1 VAVLTQTRPTPE
13 PNRPT
18 PTQPPVQGI
27 RRPTRRLVNP
37 SLFVTTAAPRPSY
50 RDVIMAGGDVG
61 RRGGRGAPRH
71 GAPSDRSRGRGRGL
85 VNSHGREENQGRGRE
100 ETHSR
105 DHGRDRGRGGRGGPP
120 RPVVALPRLVVAVA
134 LPRLVVVALTE
145 VAATTL
151 GQCRGLSILLARRT
165 PGGTPG
171 PIAHTLRSPSRVP
184 RKLVT
189 PGESKSKAR
198 WWTMSRARRGRGRI
212 HQ

>member
-1 VAVLTQTRPTPE
+1 MHQDTAPHLIAAEVEEGVWSTPMAVRRTRAADA
-13 PNRPT
+13 
-18 PTQPPVQGI
+18 
-27 RRPTRRLVNP
+27 RRPT
-37 SLFVTTAAPRPSY
+37 AATKFGIA
-50 RDVIMAGGDVG
+50 DVEAAV
-61 RRGGRGAPRH
+61 
-71 GAPSDRSRGRGRGL
+71 
-85 VNSHGREENQGRGRE
+85 
-100 ETHSR
+100 
-105 DHGRDRGRGGRGGPP
+105 DHP
-120 RPVVALPRLVVAVA
+120 RPVVA

-151 GQCRGLSILLARRT
+151 GQRRGLSILLARRS

-198 WWTMSRARRGRGRI
+198 WWTMNRARRGRGRI

>member
-1 VAVLTQTRPTPE
+1 MAVRRTRAADA
-13 PNRPT
+13 
-18 PTQPPVQGI
+18 
-27 RRPTRRLVNP
+27 RRPT
-37 SLFVTTAAPRPSY
+37 AATKFGIA
-50 RDVIMAGGDVG
+50 DVEAAV
-61 RRGGRGAPRH
+61 
-71 GAPSDRSRGRGRGL
+71 
-85 VNSHGREENQGRGRE
+85 
-100 ETHSR
+100 
-105 DHGRDRGRGGRGGPP
+105 DHPW
-120 RPVVALPRLVVAVA
+120 PVVA

-151 GQCRGLSILLARRT
+151 GQRRGLSILLARRS

-198 WWTMSRARRGRGRI
+198 WWTMNRARRGRGRI

>member
-1 VAVLTQTRPTPE
+1 VETWGGEGVGVHQDTAPHLIAAEVEEGVWSTPMAVRRTRAADA
-13 PNRPT
+13 
-18 PTQPPVQGI
+18 
-27 RRPTRRLVNP
+27 RRPT
-37 SLFVTTAAPRPSY
+37 AATMVGIA
-50 RDVIMAGGDVG
+50 DVEAAV
-61 RRGGRGAPRH
+61 
-71 GAPSDRSRGRGRGL
+71 
-85 VNSHGREENQGRGRE
+85 
-100 ETHSR
+100 
-105 DHGRDRGRGGRGGPP
+105 DHP

-145 VAATTL
+145 VVATTL

-198 WWTMSRARRGRGRI
+198 WWTMNRARRGRGRI

>member
-1 VAVLTQTRPTPE
+1 VETWGGEGVGVHQDTAPHLIAAEVEEGVWSTPMAVRRTRAADA
-13 PNRPT
+13 
-18 PTQPPVQGI
+18 
-27 RRPTRRLVNP
+27 RRPT
-37 SLFVTTAAPRPSY
+37 AATMVGIA
-50 RDVIMAGGDVG
+50 DVEAAV
-61 RRGGRGAPRH
+61 
-71 GAPSDRSRGRGRGL
+71 
-85 VNSHGREENQGRGRE
+85 
-100 ETHSR
+100 
-105 DHGRDRGRGGRGGPP
+105 DHP

-134 LPRLVVVALTE
+134 LPRLVVVVALPPLVVVALTE

-151 GQCRGLSILLARRT
+151 GQRRGLSILLARRT

-198 WWTMSRARRGRGRI
+198 WWTMNRARRGRGRI

>member
-1 VAVLTQTRPTPE
+1 VETWGGEGVGVHQDTAPHLIAAEVEEGVWSTPMAVRRTRAADA
-13 PNRPT
+13 
-18 PTQPPVQGI
+18 
-27 RRPTRRLVNP
+27 RRPT
-37 SLFVTTAAPRPSY
+37 AATMVGIA
-50 RDVIMAGGDVG
+50 DVEAAV
-61 RRGGRGAPRH
+61 
-71 GAPSDRSRGRGRGL
+71 
-85 VNSHGREENQGRGRE
+85 
-100 ETHSR
+100 
-105 DHGRDRGRGGRGGPP
+105 DHP

-151 GQCRGLSILLARRT
+151 GQRRGLSILLARRT

-189 PGESKSKAR
+189 PRESKSKAR
-198 WWTMSRARRGRGRI
+198 WWTMNRARRGRGRI